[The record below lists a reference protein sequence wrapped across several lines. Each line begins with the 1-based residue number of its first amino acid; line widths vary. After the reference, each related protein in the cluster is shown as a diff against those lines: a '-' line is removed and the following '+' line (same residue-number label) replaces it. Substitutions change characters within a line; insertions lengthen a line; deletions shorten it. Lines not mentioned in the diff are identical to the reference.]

1 MIFGA
6 HVILFTTNAEADRD
20 FFADVLGLTSVDA
33 GGGWPIFALPPS
45 ELAVHPADENGRHE
59 LFFMSDDLDKEI
71 VRLAEKGIHCAD
83 VHEERWGR
91 VTHMT
96 LPGGSDVCLYQPT
109 LPSPVTS
116 GTA

>member
-6 HVILFTTNAEADRD
+6 HVILFSTDAAADRD
-20 FFADVLGLTSVDA
+20 FFANVLGLSSVDA

-59 LFFMSDDLDKEI
+59 LFFMSDDLDTEI
-71 VRLAEKGIHCAD
+71 ARLEEKGIHCAD
-83 VHEERWGR
+83 VHQERWGR

-96 LPGGSDVCLYQPT
+96 LPGGSDVCLYQPS
-109 LPSPVTS
+109 LPSPVTPE
-116 GTA
+116 GR